1 MKRYFKYIKQYWYCF
16 ALGPICMVLESC
28 GEFILPYIS
37 ANIINIGAANKD
49 IPYIIEN
56 GLHMAI
62 ISIFMLVFGVLGA
75 NFGIRG
81 ASRLAADIRLVTFK
95 KIQKFSFANVDD
107 FSTGSLI
114 TRITNDV
121 SQVQNFTQT
130 LLRGLFR
137 SPVMIIGAIIMSFA
151 LEPKIAWIIFAI
163 LPVLAMVIA
172 VIMVVSAP
180 RYTKM
185 QQQIDLLNTNV
196 NETVTNQKVIKSF
209 AREEYEINKFQKV
222 NENLVTKSTQ
232 ALKTMLLMQPL
243 STLIINVATIVVVW
257 FAGNRIIVGGME
269 IGTLTALVTYLTQI
283 LTALN
288 FLANIILQ
296 GTRAAASNKRIVEV
310 LDAKIDLSDDEAAC
324 KEKVI
329 TKGSIRFENVSFKYY
344 KKNKENVLSNIN
356 LDIKSGELVG
366 IIGSSGSGK
375 TTLVSLIPRLYDAD
389 EGNIYVDDV
398 NVKDLSLFHLRESVA
413 MVLQKNTLFSGTI
426 VENLMWGNEN
436 ATEEELIEACKI
448 AQAHGFVSSFK
459 EGYETELEQGGANLS
474 GGQRQRLCIARALLK
489 KPQIIILDDSTSA
502 VDTATDASIRHA
514 FREKLPGVTK
524 LIIAQ
529 RINSVIDADKIVV
542 IDNGKIVSVGKHAD
556 LIDSCKE
563 YQEIYYSQKDSK
575 EA

>member
-232 ALKTMLLMQPL
+232 ALKTMLLM
-243 STLIINVATIVVVW
+243 
-257 FAGNRIIVGGME
+257 
-269 IGTLTALVTYLTQI
+269 
-283 LTALN
+283 
-288 FLANIILQ
+288 
-296 GTRAAASNKRIVEV
+296 
-310 LDAKIDLSDDEAAC
+310 
-324 KEKVI
+324 
-329 TKGSIRFENVSFKYY
+329 
-344 KKNKENVLSNIN
+344 KENA
-356 LDIKSGELVG
+356 E
-366 IIGSSGSGK
+366 
-375 TTLVSLIPRLYDAD
+375 
-389 EGNIYVDDV
+389 
-398 NVKDLSLFHLRESVA
+398 
-413 MVLQKNTLFSGTI
+413 
-426 VENLMWGNEN
+426 
-436 ATEEELIEACKI
+436 
-448 AQAHGFVSSFK
+448 
-459 EGYETELEQGGANLS
+459 
-474 GGQRQRLCIARALLK
+474 
-489 KPQIIILDDSTSA
+489 
-502 VDTATDASIRHA
+502 
-514 FREKLPGVTK
+514 
-524 LIIAQ
+524 
-529 RINSVIDADKIVV
+529 
-542 IDNGKIVSVGKHAD
+542 
-556 LIDSCKE
+556 
-563 YQEIYYSQKDSK
+563 
-575 EA
+575 

>member
-16 ALGPICMVLESC
+16 VLGPICMVLESC

-185 QQQIDLLNTNV
+185 
-196 NETVTNQKVIKSF
+196 
-209 AREEYEINKFQKV
+209 
-222 NENLVTKSTQ
+222 
-232 ALKTMLLMQPL
+232 
-243 STLIINVATIVVVW
+243 
-257 FAGNRIIVGGME
+257 
-269 IGTLTALVTYLTQI
+269 
-283 LTALN
+283 
-288 FLANIILQ
+288 
-296 GTRAAASNKRIVEV
+296 
-310 LDAKIDLSDDEAAC
+310 
-324 KEKVI
+324 
-329 TKGSIRFENVSFKYY
+329 
-344 KKNKENVLSNIN
+344 
-356 LDIKSGELVG
+356 
-366 IIGSSGSGK
+366 
-375 TTLVSLIPRLYDAD
+375 
-389 EGNIYVDDV
+389 
-398 NVKDLSLFHLRESVA
+398 
-413 MVLQKNTLFSGTI
+413 
-426 VENLMWGNEN
+426 
-436 ATEEELIEACKI
+436 
-448 AQAHGFVSSFK
+448 
-459 EGYETELEQGGANLS
+459 
-474 GGQRQRLCIARALLK
+474 
-489 KPQIIILDDSTSA
+489 
-502 VDTATDASIRHA
+502 
-514 FREKLPGVTK
+514 
-524 LIIAQ
+524 
-529 RINSVIDADKIVV
+529 
-542 IDNGKIVSVGKHAD
+542 
-556 LIDSCKE
+556 
-563 YQEIYYSQKDSK
+563 
-575 EA
+575 

>member
-1 MKRYFKYIKQYWYCF
+1 MKRYFKYIKQYWYYF
-16 ALGPICMVLESC
+16 VFGPLCMVLEAC

-56 GLHMAI
+56 GLYMAL
-62 ISIFMLVFGVLGA
+62 ISIFMLIFGVLGA

-81 ASRLAADIRLVTFK
+81 ASKLAADIRLTTFK

-121 SQVQNFTQT
+121 SQVQNFIQT

-137 SPVMIIGAIIMSFA
+137 SPVMIVGAIIMSFA
-151 LEPKIAWIIFAI
+151 LEPKIAWIIFTI

-185 QQQIDLLNTNV
+185 QEQIDLLNTSV

-209 AREEYEINKFQKV
+209 AREEYEINKFQQV
-222 NENLVTKSTQ
+222 NENLVTKSTD
-232 ALKTMLLMQPL
+232 ALKMMLLMQPL
-243 STLIINVATIVVVW
+243 STLIINVATIIVVW

-288 FLANIILQ
+288 FMANIILQ

-310 LDAKIDLSDDEAAC
+310 LDAKIDLSDDEAVC
-324 KEKVI
+324 KDKVI

-389 EGNIYVDDV
+389 EGNIYVDGV

-426 VENLMWGNEN
+426 AENLMWGNEN
-436 ATEEELIEACKI
+436 ATEEELVEACKV

-502 VDTATDASIRHA
+502 VDTATDASIRRA